1 MWNFKTAQTIGLLLV
16 LGGCTTTPPEFAM
29 RSKVVDTW
37 VTYRV
42 DSDSSRV
49 YEVRTFHAD
58 GTLEGS
64 VSDQMQIYGEFR
76 EVSSRRYTGQWELE
90 RDTLTVF
97 GLLFASGY
105 PADAF
110 SRDRILAIDGQ
121 RAIFENMKTGEVVVH
136 YRQSAQQTG
145 MRTSPATMRRTHLFG
160 PRIRI
165 N

>member
-16 LGGCTTTPPEFAM
+16 LGGCTTATPEFAM

-37 VTYRV
+37 IAYRV

-49 YEVRTFHAD
+49 FEVRTFHAD

-64 VSDQMQIYGEFR
+64 VSDQMQIYGEFH

-90 RDTLTVF
+90 GDTLTVF
-97 GLLFASGY
+97 GSLFASGY
-105 PADAF
+105 PADADR
-110 SRDRILAIDGQ
+110 RDRILVIDRQ
-121 RAIFENMKTGEVVVH
+121 IAVFENMETGEVVVH

-145 MRTSPATMRRTHLFG
+145 MRTAARSP
-160 PRIRI
+160 
-165 N
+165 